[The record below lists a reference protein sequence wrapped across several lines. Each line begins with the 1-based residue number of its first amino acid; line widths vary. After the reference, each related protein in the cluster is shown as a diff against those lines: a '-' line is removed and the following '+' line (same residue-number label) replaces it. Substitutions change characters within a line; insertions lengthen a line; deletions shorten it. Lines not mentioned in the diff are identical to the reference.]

1 MHVAV
6 CGELGSGCTEVAEF
20 LSRMLGVK
28 VVNSATLIKG
38 IVVDFRAVDPDE
50 SLSEFERH
58 VASGE
63 VDLDRMIAGEIDD
76 ILEQGDTIVEGRS
89 AFMLLRKPG
98 ILKVLLVS
106 PLETRAKHIAKTRK
120 ISVEE
125 AKEAI
130 RVSDGERQHMVD
142 KLFKSNWLDPHN
154 YDLIINI
161 RMRSH
166 NEAAEQIYEDVK
178 RKQRATF

>member
-6 CGELGSGCTEVAEF
+6 CGELGSGCTEVGQI
-20 LSRMLGVK
+20 LSEMLRIK
-28 VVNSATLIKG
+28 VISSASVIKS
-38 IVVDFRAVDPDE
+38 IVIDFRAVDPDE
-50 SLSEFERH
+50 SLGEFERH

-63 VDLDRMIAGEIDD
+63 VDLDKMIAGEIDD
-76 ILEQGDTIVEGRS
+76 LLEQGDTIVEGRS
-89 AFMLLRKPG
+89 AFMLLKKRG
-98 ILKVLLVS
+98 VLKVLLVS

-125 AKEAI
+125 AEEAI

-154 YDLIINI
+154 YDLVINTGS
-161 RMRSH
+161 RSH
-166 NEAAEQIYEDVK
+166 KEVAEQIYDDLKK
-178 RKQRATF
+178 RQTNSS